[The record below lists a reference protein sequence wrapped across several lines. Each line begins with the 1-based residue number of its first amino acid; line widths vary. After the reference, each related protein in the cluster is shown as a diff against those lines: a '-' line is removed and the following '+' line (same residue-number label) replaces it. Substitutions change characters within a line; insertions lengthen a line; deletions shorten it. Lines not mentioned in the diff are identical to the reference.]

1 MDDININQR
10 IDVINEWST
19 EFTKQIKR
27 QSNSK
32 KVNYT
37 FSDALVNKALH
48 SKRDECFIIAYT
60 YLKENLP
67 ERNDFIKYLTAYIED
82 GIKLKQE
89 YFKYDYEILNKYYN
103 KVDEKKK
110 NGDSYNPFNI
120 KSYRNYVV
128 FMILKLHGVYESTDD
143 ELFRVSKKDNR
154 EFNPATNIPSVLRG
168 FLPIRIK
175 ELDVKR
181 EFPTIIDEEL
191 GTNFRHDIYEI
202 LDKVTFAK
210 VLNANSVDPNDYYY
224 TECINELKKVYGD
237 KAYEVLTFDRFYE
250 KGKVYRD
257 FVKREK
263 EVVEQCAEVNDV
275 INYVRLHDALIVRYY
290 QNIKQTKFGLF
301 EFDCKEIT
309 ALVVNSDIKE
319 TFYYLSDD
327 GEFKITPTRIRD
339 FFLNIGM
346 KRIATADDQILL
358 LKDTNNVIEY
368 YNHKTDLLT
377 LLKLGINEIKGEYA
391 KVEDLLSHEYK
402 NIIAKAL
409 PLIIPKKLIFYQDS
423 QYTFG
428 LPFKNG
434 FMLMDKNGVIEK
446 QDYNS
451 VKGFFN
457 KHIIQERVFTQTDEV
472 GDYERLVKNVSGKDE
487 KAFMSMIGFLAH
499 SYKNPTMSPCII
511 LTDDHADDIN
521 RKGGRGKS
529 IFGAALSEVL
539 IQILKGGNEFNP
551 NYTHNFAD
559 LEKGTRLYIIDDVI
573 AGFKYDDLYTNIL
586 GDISCQRKGKKAE
599 QIKFEETPKFLIT
612 SNWVIPHS
620 TVNNSTN
627 RRFVEFKFNDHYNKD
642 NTPFTEFGRRLFL
655 DWDEVEFNRFYSYIF
670 RCVKL
675 FFDNGLI
682 KPIYDKEA
690 DNYSVKFR
698 NEAFETEFERILKP
712 MLVSKTTFK
721 VSDFLKKYKDVENP
735 FKNENWFHQNNVRD
749 LIDIWL
755 KHSNN
760 AVNYKYWSYSK
771 SHKAWFY
778 NDTNLTVK
786 SILDC

>member
-1 MDDININQR
+1 MEDININQR
-10 IDVINEWST
+10 IDVIHEWSL

-37 FSDALVNKALH
+37 FSDALANKALH

-89 YFKYDYEILNKYYN
+89 YFKYDYERLNKYYN

-128 FMILKLHGVYESTDD
+128 FMVLKLHGIYELTDD

-191 GTNFRHDIYEI
+191 GTNFRHEIYEI

-237 KAYEVLTFDRFYE
+237 KAYDVLTFDRFYE

-263 EVVEQCAEVNDV
+263 EVVEKCAEVNDV
-275 INYVRLHDALIVRYY
+275 INYVRLHDALIVGYS

-309 ALVVNSDIKE
+309 ALAVNSDIKE

-327 GEFKITPTRIRD
+327 GKIKTSPPRIRD
-339 FFLNIGM
+339 YLVNMGM
-346 KRIATADDQILL
+346 KRITTPDDQIQLL
-358 LKDTNNVIEY
+358 MDTNNVVNLF
-368 YNHKTDLLT
+368 NHKTDLLSI
-377 LLKLGINEIKGEYA
+377 LKLGINEIGGEYT
-391 KVEDLLSHEYK
+391 KVEELISHEYK

-409 PLIIPKKLIFYQDS
+409 PLIESEKLIYYQDS
-423 QYTFG
+423 RYTFG

-434 FMLMDKNGVIEK
+434 FMLMDKNGVIIK
-446 QDYNS
+446 QEYNS
-451 VKGFFN
+451 VNGFFMKN
-457 KHIIQERVFTQTDEV
+457 VVQERDFTQTDEV
-472 GDYERLVKNVSGKDE
+472 GDYEQLIKNVSGNNE
-487 KAFMSMIGFLAH
+487 KPFMSMIGYLSH
-499 SYKNPTMSPCII
+499 TYKDPILSPCII
-511 LTDDHADDIN
+511 LTDENSDDIN
-521 RKGGRGKS
+521 RNGGRCKS
-529 IFGAALSEVL
+529 ILGVALSQFL
-539 IQILKGGNEFNP
+539 TQKLKGGNEFRPSYNH
-551 NYTHNFAD
+551 NYAD
-559 LEKGTRLYIIDDVI
+559 LQKGIRLYVIDDVG

-586 GDISCQRKGKKAE
+586 GSIDCQRKGINADE
-599 QIKFEETPKFLIT
+599 IKFKETPKFLIT

-620 TVNNSTN
+620 SVSNSTN

-642 NTPFTEFGRRLFL
+642 NSPATEFGRRLFE
-655 DWDEVEFNRFYSYIF
+655 DWDEAEFDRFYSYIF

-682 KPIYDKEA
+682 TPIYNKEV
-690 DNYSVKFR
+690 DNYLVKFR

-712 MLVSKTTFK
+712 MLISKTTFK
-721 VSDFLKKYKDVENP
+721 VSDFLREYKHFENP

-760 AVNYKYWSYSK
+760 SLHYKYWSYSK

-778 NDTNLTVK
+778 RDSNLTAK
-786 SILDC
+786 AILDC